1 MQIWQL
7 SDRLRSISGRRGAP
21 RLQWGCCRACDVRGD
36 PQTPG
41 MEDGAGRGLRGW
53 VWPEKAEGTH
63 PADLGSGES
72 VSGST
77 KNAARRAGPVR
88 AGRGGVRQTKR
99 RGRAGA
105 GSRAE
110 AGRILSSRTRCLLFR
125 PCQFFPWAESAC
137 LRPVLFE
144 CVQCTVG
151 ARCFQL
157 PVR

>member
-1 MQIWQL
+1 MTSAETHRPRVWRMAQEG
-7 SDRLRSISGRRGAP
+7 DCVAGFGHKKRRALT
-21 RLQWGCCRACDVRGD
+21 R
-36 PQTPG
+36 
-41 MEDGAGRGLRGW
+41 
-53 VWPEKAEGTH
+53 
-63 PADLGSGES
+63 ADLGSGES